1 MEWDY
6 NSFGFGHVEI
16 AVVGDFPTDARRHLH
31 MNLKFR
37 GEVSDRDV
45 DDLAYFKTI
54 KVSQLL

>member
-1 MEWDY
+1 MEAQDWEWDY

-16 AVVGDFPTDARRHLH
+16 AAVGDFPTDARRHLH

-45 DDLAYFKTI
+45 WMIWLILKP
-54 KVSQLL
+54 